1 MVFCFRNYSDLLR
14 GKIVLLID
22 KNFVAEGRN
31 FPKKIKI
38 TRTIYSNSE
47 ISQNSFW
54 NIIFY

>member
-38 TRTIYSNSE
+38 TRTIYSNTVRSLKTVFE
-47 ISQNSFW
+47 T
-54 NIIFY
+54 